1 MATKRHLPPETD
13 GFVNA
18 FVDDIADGTAAI
30 FAGAGL
36 SVASGHVN
44 WSELLR
50 EIAAEL
56 GLDVDRESNLV
67 AVAQYHLNA
76 RGTRSRINQKLI
88 DEFSVGHTVNHN
100 HEILARLPI
109 ATYWTTNYD
118 RLIETALD
126 AAGKIVDVKFAVDQL
141 KTNVRGRSATLFK
154 MHGDVS
160 DPEHAVLTKD
170 DYEGYFRDREP
181 FVTALAG
188 DLTTK
193 TFLFL
198 GFSFTDPNIDYVM
211 SRVRVVLHRKTKQH
225 YCILKRESRR
235 AREKLAGF
243 QYRKLQ
249 QDYFIRDLSRIGIQ
263 AILIDDYSDLT
274 RILRLIETR
283 YRQRR
288 VFIAGSA
295 HDFDPFQPDEAGMLI
310 EAISGGLVKGS
321 LGIVTGFGLGVG
333 PSVISGAMQV
343 ILGNP
348 KRYRDTQLEAMPF
361 PIGDGG
367 KTLYRAHRE
376 AMIAKCGIAI
386 FLFGNKRDTNGNV
399 VLADGVDEEYEIARS
414 LNLKIIAVG
423 CTGWAAQHIWEAER
437 PAFAHLPSSAKKSYE
452 LLGRLD
458 LRRQRIVS
466 ALLAVVGALRSSA
479 SAALDS
485 SESPRM

>member
-160 DPEHAVLTKD
+160 DPEHAVLRKMTTK
-170 DYEGYFRDREP
+170 
-181 FVTALAG
+181 VTSATANHSSLHSQAISRRRRFCSSALA
-188 DLTTK
+188 
-193 TFLFL
+193 
-198 GFSFTDPNIDYVM
+198 SP
-211 SRVRVVLHRKTKQH
+211 
-225 YCILKRESRR
+225 
-235 AREKLAGF
+235 
-243 QYRKLQ
+243 
-249 QDYFIRDLSRIGIQ
+249 IRTS
-263 AILIDDYSDLT
+263 T
-274 RILRLIETR
+274 
-283 YRQRR
+283 
-288 VFIAGSA
+288 
-295 HDFDPFQPDEAGMLI
+295 M
-310 EAISGGLVKGS
+310 
-321 LGIVTGFGLGVG
+321 
-333 PSVISGAMQV
+333 
-343 ILGNP
+343 
-348 KRYRDTQLEAMPF
+348 
-361 PIGDGG
+361 
-367 KTLYRAHRE
+367 
-376 AMIAKCGIAI
+376 
-386 FLFGNKRDTNGNV
+386 
-399 VLADGVDEEYEIARS
+399 
-414 LNLKIIAVG
+414 
-423 CTGWAAQHIWEAER
+423 
-437 PAFAHLPSSAKKSYE
+437 
-452 LLGRLD
+452 
-458 LRRQRIVS
+458 
-466 ALLAVVGALRSSA
+466 
-479 SAALDS
+479 
-485 SESPRM
+485 